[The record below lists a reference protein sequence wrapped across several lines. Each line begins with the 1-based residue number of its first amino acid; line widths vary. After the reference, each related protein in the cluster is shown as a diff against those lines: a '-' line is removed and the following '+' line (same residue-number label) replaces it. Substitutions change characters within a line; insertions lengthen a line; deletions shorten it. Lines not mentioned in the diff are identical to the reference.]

1 LDTKIV
7 HEIKFKPYL
16 IYEWKN
22 GFNIKYSICDV
33 SLSILSIAIQLWH
46 IRDLKFRCALQER
59 NKWKK
64 YLELERRS
72 KSKQQ
77 WECIWLEGASNQ
89 IWQLDNFFFALGR
102 WRNIKLQKKK
112 VILNWNKNIV
122 WKIKEHSHSLKH
134 ASFCSRIKNIPFQ
147 KLITIQISN

>member
-1 LDTKIV
+1 MV
-7 HEIKFKPYL
+7 
-16 IYEWKN
+16 
-22 GFNIKYSICDV
+22 FNIKYSICDV

-46 IRDLKFRCALQER
+46 NRDLNLHCALQEK

-64 YLELERRS
+64 YLELERQS
-72 KSKQQ
+72 KSKRQ

-89 IWQLDNFFFALGR
+89 IWQLDKKINIFSLRR
-102 WRNIKLQKKK
+102 WRNIKLQFKK

-122 WKIKEHSHSLKH
+122 LKIKEHCHFLKH
-134 ASFCSRIKNIPFQ
+134 ASFCSQIKNMPFQ